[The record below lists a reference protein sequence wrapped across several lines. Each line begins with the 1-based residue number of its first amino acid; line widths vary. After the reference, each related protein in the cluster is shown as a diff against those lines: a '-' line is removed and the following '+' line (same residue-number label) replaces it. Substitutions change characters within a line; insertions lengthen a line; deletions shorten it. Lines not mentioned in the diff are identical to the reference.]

1 MNTLTKPQF
10 SKQLREGGAISV
22 KQQLGGLGRG
32 TVKQVIQEPLE
43 ILKDAG
49 SQVSGIETTALSQAQ
64 SVSQPGVITPS
75 LDERRRVATLA
86 AHSNELEE
94 LIKQKRDQRQ
104 QVARHQEAV
113 ENQEKVQ
120 VEQKKREANESIFQK
135 GLKMVTGRLKRRTE
149 TRQPKAA

>member
-1 MNTLTKPQF
+1 MVQTVKSQI
-10 SKQLREGGAISV
+10 GGVGKGIV
-22 KQQLGGLGRG
+22 KQII
-32 TVKQVIQEPLE
+32 KEPLE

-49 SQVSGIETTALSQAQ
+49 TQVSGIEAPTLPQAQ
-64 SVSQPGVITPS
+64 SVSQPEAITPS
-75 LDERRRVATLA
+75 LDERRRDSTLA

-94 LIKQKRDQRQ
+94 LIKQKRTERQ
-104 QVARHQEAV
+104 LVARRQEAV

-120 VEQKKREANESIFQK
+120 VEQKKREANESMFQK